1 MALYPYEPNYTV
13 VPGEIVSEHME
24 FLGMNQAELARRSG
38 RSAKLISEIVNGK
51 APIEPETALQF
62 EKVLGLDARIWLN
75 LEASY
80 RLFLAREVEAQAASA
95 ATEWARQFPVSKL
108 VARGQIE
115 PPKSNADRVMQMLTF
130 FGVASME
137 AWHRRYADAQV
148 AYRHSP
154 SFKSRQPALAAWL
167 RLGELEALETE
178 CVNFDAESF
187 RGALVHIRAST
198 RKSGDD
204 AIQEAVDLC
213 RGAGVALV
221 FVPLLPHTHLSG
233 AARWTGPHKA
243 VIQLSGRHKTNDHLW
258 FTFFHEAA
266 HLILHRAKNRSRIF
280 VDEEVFPG
288 EGEQELQANEWAAD
302 FLISK
307 NDWLDFTASGRFNDA
322 SVASFA
328 EAINIAPGIV
338 VGRLQHERLVPW
350 SALNHLRAKVA
361 LPGG

>member
-13 VPGEIVSEHME
+13 APGKIVSEHME

-95 ATEWARQFPVSKL
+95 ATEWIKQFPVSKL
-108 VARGQIE
+108 VARGKIQ
-115 PPKSNADRVMQMLTF
+115 PPKSSADRVMQMLTF
-130 FGVASME
+130 FGVASIE
-137 AWHRRYADAQV
+137 AWHRRYADARG

-154 SFKSRQPALAAWL
+154 RFKSRQPALATWL
-167 RLGELEALETE
+167 RLGELQALETE
-178 CVNFDAESF
+178 CMEFDAGSF
-187 RGALVHIRAST
+187 RGALACIREST
-198 RKSGDD
+198 RKPADNG
-204 AIQEAVDLC
+204 IREAVDLC
-213 RGAGVALV
+213 REAGVALV

-243 VIQLSGRHKTNDHLW
+243 VIQLSDRHNTNDHLW
-258 FTFFHEAA
+258 FTLFHEAA
-266 HLILHRAKNRSRIF
+266 HLILHRSKYRSSIF
-280 VDEEVFPG
+280 VDEAVFQG

-302 FLISK
+302 FLIPK
-307 NDWLDFTASGRFNDA
+307 DDWLNFTASGKFGDV
-322 SVASFA
+322 SVAGFA
-328 EAINIAPGIV
+328 EDINIAPGIV
-338 VGRLQHERLVPW
+338 VGRLQHERFVPW
-350 SALNHLRAKVA
+350 SALNHLKAK
-361 LPGG
+361 GIISGS